1 MALLLFCFGVGLGL
15 QTHLYSV
22 SDGSIVALADPTY
35 QIAQRRLQ
43 SGQICSPHHKTSRLQ
58 PPLVLLLDAL
68 RASPTR
74 LSLLCVIQVS
84 DPFLATVTARW
95 ILTDLVAVAL
105 STADFATYAFCAAG
119 EAMAL
124 AAGPDR

>member
-1 MALLLFCFGVGLGL
+1 MPF
-15 QTHLYSV
+15 
-22 SDGSIVALADPTY
+22 
-35 QIAQRRLQ
+35 R
-43 SGQICSPHHKTSRLQ
+43 
-58 PPLVLLLDAL
+58 LLLDAL

-74 LSLLCVIQVS
+74 FLLLCVLPVLES
-84 DPFLATVTARW
+84 FLATVTARW

-124 AAGPDR
+124 AASPNSEHYHMHH